1 MDTIHQLLIGIG
13 DPVPVEDRFAS
24 PAQQTSLDR
33 LKSHPVDQQSS
44 GFPDDFVLE
53 KEFSWLEG
61 IVGKVIFQLEEW
73 MEPGAVAGKDGR
85 AFMQDSEGR
94 YLRCR
99 HRFVP
104 HIMARPPLSLM
115 V

>member
-1 MDTIHQLLIGIG
+1 
-13 DPVPVEDRFAS
+13 
-24 PAQQTSLDR
+24 
-33 LKSHPVDQQSS
+33 
-44 GFPDDFVLE
+44 
-53 KEFSWLEG
+53 
-61 IVGKVIFQLEEW
+61 